1 MVTPFCVFSTAC
13 VVSNFPNLWWCDYIC
28 AIGISTLILLKSY
41 PSIAECLNVLMEGSP
56 RRIKGDEIEKDI
68 WSVCE
73 GDVVDVHD
81 LHLWSLS

>member
-1 MVTPFCVFSTAC
+1 M
-13 VVSNFPNLWWCDYIC
+13 
-28 AIGISTLILLKSY
+28 ILLKSY

-68 WSVCE
+68 WRVCE

>member
-1 MVTPFCVFSTAC
+1 M
-13 VVSNFPNLWWCDYIC
+13 
-28 AIGISTLILLKSY
+28 ILLKSY
-41 PSIAECLNVLMEGSP
+41 PSINECLNVMMEGSP